1 MQRKVLNRAY
11 KDAEIDFTLPS
22 FALVQDHSHSRK
34 TGEPLRKA
42 YESICVAQSFPSNYL
57 GSCYFSDR
65 CLGCNCDVRTNLERQ
80 EHLLLSRCRGNG
92 ALTCM

>member
-42 YESICVAQSFPSNYL
+42 YERRSEGFENIND
-57 GSCYFSDR
+57 SDS
-65 CLGCNCDVRTNLERQ
+65 DV
-80 EHLLLSRCRGNG
+80 
-92 ALTCM
+92 